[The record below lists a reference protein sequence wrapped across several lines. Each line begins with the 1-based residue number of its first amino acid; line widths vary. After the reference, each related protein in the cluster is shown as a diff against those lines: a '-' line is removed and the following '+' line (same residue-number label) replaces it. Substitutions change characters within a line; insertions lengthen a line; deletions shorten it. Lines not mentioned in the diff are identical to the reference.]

1 MKTTIRCLFLSYLI
15 VPVLGIGSPALAQK
29 AVPLSEQE
37 KTVVNQ
43 GITSTPSSASAPK
56 KTLPATKVVKK
67 KSTSTTATSAT
78 AKPSTSIK
86 KTSALPVT
94 PAYTPPAVKG
104 VTKQTPA
111 ATATGVSTK
120 PSTGIRKT
128 TTLPVTPSYTPPAAS
143 FPQVSGKPPVQQ
155 SGAISITP
163 RSGYVAPSFTP
174 PPATVGTG
182 VSGQGP
188 GVKSTGTYV
197 APTNTPPSLSLPSKT
212 VGVGTAVQ
220 GQGQGIQTP
229 SGAYVIPHYDPP
241 RSGPLGS
248 GAPAGQPGSATTAP
262 RSGSVPLF
270 PVSAGTGAGG
280 QEQGVKTT
288 DSFLTPSSTGGKG
301 VAPSSETG
309 SSISSSTP
317 PPVADNIERLRLLRE
332 KYGKSGTKSGNV
344 PSDGTSSKTAEAKG
358 KAGDAATSQQT
369 TSGGGTVSTSKT
381 GKTASAMSLEAAS
394 AASAASGTLEAGA
407 KKESE
412 GQVASP
418 GAAEA
423 AIKPGKRTGAAGAS
437 ALGSADDTDQPVE
450 TAADR
455 EKDLRE
461 RFNIPDDVP
470 IKSTAEALGFAKQ
483 IEALGGKVTPETWRE
498 QKEKGSDEVVGKQVR
513 ETFGIPDDVPVKN
526 PQDAVDFA
534 EQFVGLGGKP
544 SPETWRTWRD
554 KGSDE
559 VVGKQ
564 VRETFGIPDDVPV
577 GSIKDAIDFAR
588 DVQMLTGNNT
598 PEAWRL
604 RQEKGSKAAT
614 KEIICKTYELPDC
627 SVVGSPEDLL
637 KGIAEGER
645 LGVPLQELPDF
656 IKDWDR
662 QRNGGITL
670 DELLNKWMPGAKPGI
685 DRGGLPGGGLPGGP
699 GSGSSGLPG
708 PPTGPGGLSGGTGF
722 GGVPGDVPGTGSGR
736 PGSLVDVMNE
746 GFGIGAIVGGGS
758 GTGMPGAPGGGS
770 SGTGTSSVQGVGGGR
785 GVGGLDPL
793 ATGTGIGAPGQG
805 SSGQG
810 QGAGSGILTAPGSGS
825 GGTGSGSGGS
835 SSSGLGGAA
844 PSGGNENSPSGV
856 GVYTQSG
863 GTMPCANCTYAR
875 FTSDGA
881 GGYTMTV
888 SKTDDEGNVTST
900 NSAHYSQQKDG
911 TWKNEETGETITG
924 QPQTDGV
931 YAYEN
936 DSDGNA
942 NLVFKADKSDSSS
955 GSTGSS
961 TGNSGSTT
969 SSGSTGSG
977 TSSSGSTTST
987 GGTQGTG
994 EEEGQSG
1001 MYNPDDDSLYRRRGM
1016 SAEERAKAMEDF
1028 QKLKP
1033 VDGGRGGE
1041 GGGQRRTGLKVSDV
1055 NTMEIMKSKT
1065 DPYITPNPDADQGSH
1080 SGPIPVGDERGNI
1093 EQPVPEGDHATPG
1106 FGRMG
1111 GATRPG
1117 GGQSGTGGGFDPRVA
1132 GEEPE

>member
-67 KSTSTTATSAT
+67 KPTSTTATSAT

-174 PPATVGTG
+174 PPATGGTG

-197 APTNTPPSLSLPSKT
+197 APTYTPPSLSLPSKT

-358 KAGDAATSQQT
+358 KAGDAAASQQT

-470 IKSTAEALGFAKQ
+470 IKSTAEALGFAEQ
-483 IEALGGKVTPETWRE
+483 IEALGGKLT
-498 QKEKGSDEVVGKQVR
+498 S
-513 ETFGIPDDVPVKN
+513 
-526 PQDAVDFA
+526 
-534 EQFVGLGGKP
+534 
-544 SPETWRTWRD
+544 ETWRTWNEKGNEAVIKGTLCENYEIPDCAAVGSSKDIWDVLQNAATVGDGRVTPEMWRD
-554 KGSDE
+554 
-559 VVGKQ
+559 VGKRGKDK
-564 VRETFGIPDDVPV
+564 VIDGMIEDTFGVSRP
-577 GSIKDAIDFAR
+577 
-588 DVQMLTGNNT
+588 GNMS
-598 PEAWRL
+598 R
-604 RQEKGSKAAT
+604 
-614 KEIICKTYELPDC
+614 
-627 SVVGSPEDLL
+627 EDLL
-637 KGIAEGER
+637 KGLAEGER
-645 LGVPLQELPDF
+645 LGVPRQDRPSF
-656 IKDWDR
+656 IEDWNR

-670 DELLNKWMPGAKPGI
+670 DELLNKWMPGARAGI

-746 GFGIGAIVGGGS
+746 GFGIGATVGGGS

-793 ATGTGIGAPGQG
+793 ATGTGIGAPGQSG
-805 SSGQG
+805 GRQGQSSSGTSTTPG
-810 QGAGSGILTAPGSGS
+810 TGISGS
-825 GGTGSGSGGS
+825 GSGSGGS
-835 SSSGLGGAA
+835 SSGGSGSGGVGSGSGGVGGAGSGDNTA
-844 PSGGNENSPSGV
+844 SGPSTGGYVTYTDDGGFDLTAADSQGTVTVHFEPNTDADGNPVGGYYGIKPNGDTVTMESKPPEGAVNSGGD
-856 GVYTQSG
+856 Q
-863 GTMPCANCTYAR
+863 
-875 FTSDGA
+875 
-881 GGYTMTV
+881 
-888 SKTDDEGNVTST
+888 
-900 NSAHYSQQKDG
+900 
-911 TWKNEETGETITG
+911 EETY
-924 QPQTDGV
+924 V
-931 YAYEN
+931 S
-936 DSDGNA
+936 SDQ
-942 NLVFKADKSDSSS
+942 
-955 GSTGSS
+955 GS
-961 TGNSGSTT
+961 STT
-969 SSGSTGSG
+969 SSGSTDSD

-1065 DPYITPNPDADQGSH
+1065 DPYISPNPEADQGEH
-1080 SGPIPVGDERGNI
+1080 SGPIPVSDPQGDV

-1117 GGQSGTGGGFDPRVA
+1117 GGQTGTGGGFDPRVA
-1132 GEEPE
+1132 GEQPE